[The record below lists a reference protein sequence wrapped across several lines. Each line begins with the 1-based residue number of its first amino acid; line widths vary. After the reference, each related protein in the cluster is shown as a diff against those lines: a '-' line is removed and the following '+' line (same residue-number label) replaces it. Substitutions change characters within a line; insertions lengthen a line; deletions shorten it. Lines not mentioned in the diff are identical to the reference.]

1 MTHEGAPL
9 KAAPEATLL
18 EPGWRQPEP
27 PWTPNFHF
35 QATGRDGIAA
45 IGELPIAALAEVF
58 DLGSHDEVSLGF
70 QRRFLEAAGCTKVF
84 IDHAS
89 GSTTKRPELDKLMEY
104 AREGDVLCV

>member
-1 MTHEGAPL
+1 MVTHEGAPL

-18 EPGWRQPEP
+18 EPGWHQPEP

-45 IGELPIAALAEVF
+45 IGELTIAALAEVF

-70 QRRFLEAAGCTKVF
+70 QRRFLEAGHVARSGAVEPGAQAITGDLGC
-84 IDHAS
+84 
-89 GSTTKRPELDKLMEY
+89 
-104 AREGDVLCV
+104 